1 MTDTLHIYQPSITS
15 NGNSS
20 LVELIDCYSNNLS
33 SLNMAAATQN
43 YQPELIERELM
54 KIQDVEKAKKVVK
67 IILAIWD
74 LDIIAQR
81 DGVVKYDPESSGY
94 VPYITDLPE
103 RLQQIINRMIL
114 RQQRED
120 ELAALARS
128 WQENSTSSPQFQD
141 DNKVITAPP
150 CHAGEEAENE
160 EEPEYHMADLPE
172 EEFKHVLLK
181 NDRQYSCL
189 VHDLCGPV
197 KKWVDEHNLMDWNVV
212 RFTLAKHYI
221 IARKTSVRVFNNI
234 ISHIIPNYNG
244 NHEIIKKRQDANHKN
259 WETYEDDYKY
269 WKLKKDV
276 KKVEECL
283 ANTIEML
290 A

>member
-141 DNKVITAPP
+141 DNKVITAAP
-150 CHAGEEAENE
+150 C
-160 EEPEYHMADLPE
+160 
-172 EEFKHVLLK
+172 
-181 NDRQYSCL
+181 Q
-189 VHDLCGPV
+189 
-197 KKWVDEHNLMDWNVV
+197 
-212 RFTLAKHYI
+212 
-221 IARKTSVRVFNNI
+221 
-234 ISHIIPNYNG
+234 
-244 NHEIIKKRQDANHKN
+244 
-259 WETYEDDYKY
+259 
-269 WKLKKDV
+269 
-276 KKVEECL
+276 
-283 ANTIEML
+283 
-290 A
+290 